1 MISCSLRITR
11 SRIIIRPILPS
22 IPNVRMCAGTSCTGG
37 MVVLRQFPDSQ
48 AVRLKQYTTIYGC
61 IRLWL
66 FPPPVLLIV
75 IVWLWLPS
83 ELVELVTLAE
93 LGSSEPPTMLVP
105 SQPRSIVKV
114 WLCVPFEV
122 DEAAWLWAGISPTA
136 TIKQFY
142 ARCSIQD
149 KAVDCCGPGRCHYY

>member
-1 MISCSLRITR
+1 MGMCTSAICTR
-11 SRIIIRPILPS
+11 SMT
-22 IPNVRMCAGTSCTGG
+22 VACE
-37 MVVLRQFPDSQ
+37 FPDSQ

-75 IVWLWLPS
+75 IVWLWLPF
-83 ELVELVTLAE
+83 ELVDLVTLAE

-122 DEAAWLWAGISPTA
+122 DEAAWLWAGISPTELIYA
-136 TIKQFY
+136 VRCQIKTEMYGCKLLCACPLPAF
-142 ARCSIQD
+142 CT
-149 KAVDCCGPGRCHYY
+149 VTVTVWV